1 MERVPEAV
9 GSENKTPS
17 KKWDEADRIW
27 ERTKEYCRE
36 CRSMA
41 SEKGMTV
48 KLFCPSLSK
57 VVSYVAREDQRLDL
71 GSVAR
76 TFGLDPWS
84 VKLNGHFISRGRD
97 FISSSLTWNSLL
109 SFFSSRSLPTG
120 AVDANPL
127 VVDGKLCRPGTKS
140 TWLYA
145 LFFFLFC
152 VWMPRKWRKKKR
164 NSFKTVLFPSF
175 FFFPFSLELGLI
187 FSFRFLRF
195 LSNEKLVLGVLLLYP
210 NSEF

>member
-1 MERVPEAV
+1 MERNPYGEKPKPISTRIKINKLFTNIKLKTMERVPEAV

-41 SEKGMTV
+41 SEKRMTV

-57 VVSYVAREDQRLDL
+57 VVSYVVREDQRLDL
-71 GSVAR
+71 GSIAR

-145 LFFFLFC
+145 LFFLFYSVFGC
-152 VWMPRKWRKKKR
+152 PENGGKR
-164 NSFKTVLFPSF
+164 NGTHLKLYFFLLF
-175 FFFPFSLELGLI
+175 
-187 FSFRFLRF
+187 FSF
-195 LSNEKLVLGVLLLYP
+195 
-210 NSEF
+210 